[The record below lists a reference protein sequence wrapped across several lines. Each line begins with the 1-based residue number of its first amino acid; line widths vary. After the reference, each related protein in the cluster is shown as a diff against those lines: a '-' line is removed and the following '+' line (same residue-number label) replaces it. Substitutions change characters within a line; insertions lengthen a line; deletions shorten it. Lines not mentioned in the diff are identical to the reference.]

1 VEGDGDFVSRIE
13 ADFDFELFVSRSAKT
28 FGGFESALNNRVEG
42 GSDGR
47 EIFFGSGEWRRG
59 VWKRGEE
66 RGLARIGRRGGL
78 LRMFA
83 GGLLVILF

>member
-1 VEGDGDFVSRIE
+1 MEGDGDFVSRIE

-42 GSDGR
+42 GSDGG

-66 RGLARIGRRGGL
+66 RRLAGFGVWGGV

-83 GGLLVILF
+83 GRLLVILR